1 MKTIIVGIGAL
12 ILGLVVGSAAL
23 APAKPTVR
31 EKCEAAAREYVEF
44 AFGEGGRYQLYQ
56 NDANRNHIYMQ
67 KVDSCLEWQMRR
79 PLP

>member
-31 EKCEAAAREYVEF
+31 EKCEAAAREYVQF
-44 AFGEGGRYQLYQ
+44 KYGDVVHPYDTYHRDKTYTHTVA
-56 NDANRNHIYMQ
+56 
-67 KVDSCLEWQMRR
+67 SCLEWQMRR